1 MPSWRCSVNIVGANK
16 VGLAAA
22 ALAGAVCALG
32 DGFYVGGDVGL
43 ALPGGIESTR
53 TNIGVPTNCDQWL
66 GAATLLDGTAVPLPA
81 AQCQPRALPAA
92 ANGFDLDRGLAGGVN
107 VGMVRGALRLEAEY
121 FHQRRDG
128 EVLPLVV
135 AGDPKQREFVRR
147 DEEIGDV
154 ASHGVFLNAYYDF
167 NAIGGAGRVRPYVG
181 VGLGA
186 ARVDI
191 DYAGTSIR
199 NSDREVLLALG
210 RNPNAAGTT
219 SRADESL
226 SDTLAR
232 WQLVAGAD
240 LALGE
245 RRSLTFKLRYGAAFD
260 AFEAGG
266 NPWRPLRGHEST
278 VAPGGAP
285 VRYDLSV
292 EDLGGWAATIGLKA
306 MLGD

>member
-1 MPSWRCSVNIVGANK
+1 MSKVGRSK
-16 VGLAAA
+16 VGLAAV
-22 ALAGAVCALG
+22 ALAGAVCAAG
-32 DGFYVGGDVGL
+32 ADGFYVGGDVGF
-43 ALPGGIESTR
+43 ALPGGVESTR

-66 GAATLLDGTAVPLPA
+66 GAATLPDGTAVPLPA
-81 AQCQPRALPAA
+81 AQCQPRPLPAA
-92 ANGFDLDRGLAGGVN
+92 GNGFDLGSGLAAGLN

-154 ASHGVFLNAYYDF
+154 ASHGVFVNAYYDF
-167 NAIGGAGRVRPYVG
+167 DAIGAAGRVRPYVG

-191 DYAGTSIR
+191 DYAGTSMR
-199 NSDREVLLALG
+199 NSDRNALLALG

-232 WQLVAGAD
+232 WQFLAGAD

-260 AFEAGG
+260 AFEADG

-285 VRYDLSV
+285 VRYDLRV
-292 EDLGGWAATIGLKA
+292 EDLDGWAATIGLKV